1 MSWPGC
7 GPVSEATRRVVL
19 RPLPHRL
26 GPLRVASLYM
36 AAEGEAQIGG
46 DLYAAARVE
55 DSTRMII
62 GDVRGKGLTSISD
75 ASVLMGAF
83 REAAHGSSASRTP
96 DTFAFED
103 GDTLLLSTDGVIET
117 RAPDGSFYPL
127 AQRTGQWR
135 SSGPEGLPHHLRR
148 DLLDHV
154 GGRLGDDAAMVVIQ
168 HSPALHPVQQLKKM
182 VPVNGAHR

>member
-1 MSWPGC
+1 M
-7 GPVSEATRRVVL
+7 SEATRRVVL

-26 GPLRVASLYM
+26 GPLRVASLNM
-36 AAEGEAQIGG
+36 AAEDEAQIGG
-46 DLYAAARVE
+46 DLYAATRVE

-96 DTFAFED
+96 DTFAFKD

-117 RAPDGSFYPL
+117 RAPTGPSIRWPNGPGSGGAPVPKGF
-127 AQRTGQWR
+127 RTTSAAICWTM
-135 SSGPEGLPHHLRR
+135 S
-148 DLLDHV
+148 V
-154 GGRLGDDAAMVVIQ
+154 GGWATTPPWWSSSARRP
-168 HSPALHPVQQLKKM
+168 ST
-182 VPVNGAHR
+182 RCSS